1 MNRFIPV
8 EEIPIQYGGL
18 KRDSDFEFSAED
30 CTASELV
37 IKAASTATIEIP
49 APQVLHWL
57 YYWSLTQ
64 WNLLCFFLNNNTVSY
79 EWSQAGTTFIWDIT
93 VLGWDVNYKEEFV
106 PTDECSYTIIVQK
119 QKKLSSTEGPIRNT
133 FRTNEPGKIVLT
145 IENCSNKKK
154 KVFYRNKV
162 KKSAF

>member
-1 MNRFIPV
+1 MVASRETAISSSLQKIVLLRSLSSRLHLRQLLKYLHHRYCIGFIIDLWSN
-8 EEIPIQYGGL
+8 EIC
-18 KRDSDFEFSAED
+18 S
-30 CTASELV
+30 V
-37 IKAASTATIEIP
+37 
-49 APQVLHWL
+49 
-57 YYWSLTQ
+57 
-64 WNLLCFFLNNNTVSY
+64 FFLNNNTVSY